1 MNMNTITDKQKYTIL
16 KRKTIACRIID
27 IEKRP
32 SLFDKEAEYCI
43 VKIGHYDNGEFI
55 YGKCLSI
62 NDFYEQYNEL
72 HSAMINRTKYLM
84 QKLLIKPAI
93 KVYHIWTWD
102 DYFRKKCSNF
112 QIGEIERTSDG
123 NPRIYEEFI
132 YYTKETTQIN
142 EQKIDVDIHYG
153 GVIQNY
159 IPINDPNVE
168 SRLAYRNMSR
178 KIYKNNSKQDEIY
191 DDYDYEDNHEDIDR
205 TPEDIV
211 MSALENGNGDSLG
224 F

>member
-132 YYTKETTQIN
+132 YYTKETTHIN
-142 EQKIDVDIHYG
+142 EQRIDWEIHEG
-153 GVIQNY
+153 GYIKDY
-159 IPINDPNVE
+159 IPVNAPNVQYK
-168 SRLAYRNMSR
+168 LAYK
-178 KIYKNNSKQDEIY
+178 KII
-191 DDYDYEDNHEDIDR
+191 
-205 TPEDIV
+205 
-211 MSALENGNGDSLG
+211 
-224 F
+224 